1 MTPALRRSLIAVFTA
16 ILAAIG
22 VWLSGGDD
30 PAPVVDADPP
40 AHDDDD
46 SAVLDD
52 DDSSADD
59 DDSGGEG

>member
-22 VWLSGGDD
+22 VWLGGGDD

-46 SAVLDD
+46 SAGDD
-52 DDSSADD
+52 DDSAGDD
-59 DDSGGEG
+59 DDSGQD

>member
-1 MTPALRRSLIAVFTA
+1 MTPKLKRSLIAVFTA

-30 PAPVVDADPP
+30 AAPEVDADPP

-46 SAVLDD
+46 SAGDDDDSAGDD
-52 DDSSADD
+52 DDSSQD
-59 DDSGGEG
+59 

>member
-1 MTPALRRSLIAVFTA
+1 MTPKLKRSLIAVFTA

-22 VWLSGGDD
+22 IWLSGGDD

-46 SAVLDD
+46 SAGDDDDSAGDD
-52 DDSSADD
+52 DDSSQD
-59 DDSGGEG
+59 

>member
-1 MTPALRRSLIAVFTA
+1 MTPTLKKSLIAVFTA

-22 VWLSGGDD
+22 IWLSGGDD

-46 SAVLDD
+46 SAGDDDDSAGDD
-52 DDSSADD
+52 DDSSQD
-59 DDSGGEG
+59 